1 MRNVTPDDY
10 LVRALSMPAKFGVVA
25 KAFVEP
31 TKLHN
36 LSIGEIPSVLD
47 CYVLSYDASKRLSYP
62 SNTLKH
68 NLGTYLTQYRVT
80 GDNVRVKD
88 AFIINIGIN
97 FDIIVLPDWNSNDV
111 LNNCI
116 ELVKDYFST
125 DKWQINQPIIIKDLF
140 IKLDAVEGVQTV
152 KAVDII
158 NKAGTSAGY
167 SQYAYDIKGATFD
180 NVLYP
185 SIDPSMFEVRYPNQD
200 IQGRVVPL

>member
-1 MRNVTPDDY
+1 M
-10 LVRALSMPAKFGVVA
+10 
-25 KAFVEP
+25 
-31 TKLHN
+31 
-36 LSIGEIPSVLD
+36 D
-47 CYVLSYDASKRLSYP
+47 CYILSYEAQKRLTYP
-62 SNTLKH
+62 SNTLKN

-80 GDNVRVKD
+80 GDNVRIKD
-88 AFIINIGIN
+88 AFIINIGVN

-116 ELVKDYFST
+116 DLVKDYFKI

-158 NKAGTSAGY
+158 NKAGISSGY
-167 SQYAYDIKGATFD
+167 SQYAYDVKGATFD

-185 SIDPSMFEVRYPNQD
+185 SIDPSIFEVRYANQD